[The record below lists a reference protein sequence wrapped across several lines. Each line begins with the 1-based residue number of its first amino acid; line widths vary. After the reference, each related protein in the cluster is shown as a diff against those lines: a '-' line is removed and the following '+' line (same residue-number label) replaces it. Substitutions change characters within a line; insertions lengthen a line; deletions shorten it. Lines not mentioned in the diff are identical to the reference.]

1 MLKDDVYNAVKLIP
15 KGKVTTY
22 GDLAA
27 YLGNPRLA
35 RVVGNILHV
44 NPHEG
49 IVPCHRVVNAQ
60 GRLARNFGFGGIKGQ
75 QQRLEA
81 DGVTVVNGKV
91 DLGKYRFRLD
101 VKVYKH
107 FSGR

>member
-27 YLGNPRLA
+27 YLGNPKLA

-44 NPHEG
+44 NPYEG

-60 GRLARNFGFGGIKGQ
+60 GRLAQNFGFGGIEGQ
-75 QQRLEA
+75 QQRLEQE
-81 DGVTVVNGKV
+81 GITITNGKV
-91 DLGKYRFRLD
+91 DLEKYRFQFES
-101 VKVYKH
+101 KK
-107 FSGR
+107 

>member
-1 MLKDDVYNAVKLIP
+1 MLKEDVYNAVKLIP

-27 YLGNPRLA
+27 YLGNPKLA
-35 RVVGNILHV
+35 RAIGNILHV
-44 NPHEG
+44 NPYEG

-60 GRLARNFGFGGIKGQ
+60 GRLAQNFGFGGIEGQ

-81 DGVTVVNGKV
+81 EGISVINGKV
-91 DLGKYRFRLD
+91 DLEKYRFRFTGP
-101 VKVYKH
+101 VFQSH
-107 FSGR
+107 